1 MNTTNSP
8 LRVGYIV
15 RSFPRLS
22 QTFILNE
29 VLALEAQG
37 VQVRIFSCT
46 NPNES
51 VVQPQVQA
59 LQAGVDYLEEAY
71 QRAWRAILWEH
82 LLMLL
87 TAPLGY
93 LGALWHVVRHPE
105 FDQGYTA
112 SSRYMCFVQ
121 AVYLAGLV
129 QRARGGPGQVDHLHA
144 HFAHDPTLI
153 AQLVHRLTG
162 LAFTFTAHARDI
174 YQIPATALAG
184 RIQEAEAVVTCC
196 ALNVDYFKT
205 VAPPAHH
212 AKLRV
217 IHNGIDLN
225 EFHPVDAPSDA
236 AAPLILSASR
246 LVEKKGYRDLLA
258 ACGQLKEQGYNFR
271 CVIYGEGPLYKE
283 LAAQIQAYDLEQQ
296 VVLAGVFT
304 HEEIQRIMPQAAIFA
319 LTPFVTPDGDRDGVP
334 TVLAEAMACGLPV
347 VSTSVAGIP
356 ELVTHGR
363 NGLLAAPNQIEEIT
377 AHLSTLLNDA
387 AKRRQ
392 FGQAA
397 RHTIMEEFN
406 LQTGASQ
413 LAELYRTTTARH
425 MMKSTGATA

>member
-29 VLALEAQG
+29 VLALESQG
-37 VQVRIFSCT
+37 VQVRVFSCI
-46 NPNES
+46 NPRET
-51 VVQPQVQA
+51 VVQPQLAA
-59 LQAGVDYLEEAY
+59 LQARVDYLEESY
-71 QRAWRAILWEH
+71 QRPWQRILWEH

-87 TAPLGY
+87 LAPLGY
-93 LGALWHVVRHPE
+93 LRALAYVVRHPE

-112 SSRYMCFVQ
+112 SSRFMCFVQ
-121 AVYLAGLV
+121 AVYLANLLR
-129 QRARGGPGQVDHLHA
+129 QARGGPDAIDHLHA

-153 AQLVHRLTG
+153 AQLVHLLTG

-174 YQIPATALAG
+174 YQIPATALAA
-184 RIQEAEAVVTCC
+184 RIQDAEAVVTCC

-205 VAPPAHH
+205 VAPSTQY
-212 AKLRV
+212 AKMRV

-225 EFHPVDAPSDA
+225 AFHPAEAHNGTD
-236 AAPLILSASR
+236 APLILSASR
-246 LVEKKGYRDLLA
+246 LVEKKGYLDLLA
-258 ACGQLKEQGYNFR
+258 ACRQLKESGHNFR
-271 CVIYGEGPLYKE
+271 CVIYGEGPLYDE
-283 LAAQIQAYDLEQQ
+283 LETRIQQDELEKH
-296 VVLAGVFT
+296 VALGGVFT
-304 HEEIQRIMPQAAIFA
+304 HEDIQRMMPQAAIFA
-319 LTPFVTPDGDRDGVP
+319 LTPFVTEDGDRDGVP

-347 VSTSVAGIP
+347 VSTTVAGIP

-363 NGLLAAPNQIEEIT
+363 NGLLAAPRQIDEI
-377 AHLSTLLNDA
+377 AANLSLLLNDA
-387 AKRRQ
+387 AKRQQ

-397 RHTIMEEFN
+397 RNTIMEEFN

-413 LAELYRTTTARH
+413 LAELYRTSATRHSMKTA
-425 MMKSTGATA
+425 GATA